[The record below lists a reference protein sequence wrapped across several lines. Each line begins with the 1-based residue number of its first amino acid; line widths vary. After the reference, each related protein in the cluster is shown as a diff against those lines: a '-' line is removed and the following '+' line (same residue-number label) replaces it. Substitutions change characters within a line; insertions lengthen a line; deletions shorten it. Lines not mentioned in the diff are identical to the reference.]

1 MLLAYLCL
9 LSSLFL
15 IYLPLFVLWNIKS
28 MTWNEFVFSYP
39 SLRWIKPTHDIV
51 YTIIF
56 IPLIGISFYTSFN
69 QDKFGEDFFLL
80 FTPLVNVISLFHGI
94 LAFKTSVYIFFGQ
107 RYLQQYWYDEHKTKL
122 WFAELQIFLAIILS
136 LASLLIYF
144 L

>member
-15 IYLPLFVLWNIKS
+15 IYLPLFVLWSIKS

-80 FTPLVNVISLFHGI
+80 FTPLVNVILLFHGI
-94 LAFKTSVYIFFGQ
+94 LAFKTSVYIFSDNDTYNNIGMMNIKLN
-107 RYLQQYWYDEHKTKL
+107 YGLQNYK
-122 WFAELQIFLAIILS
+122 FF
-136 LASLLIYF
+136 
-144 L
+144 